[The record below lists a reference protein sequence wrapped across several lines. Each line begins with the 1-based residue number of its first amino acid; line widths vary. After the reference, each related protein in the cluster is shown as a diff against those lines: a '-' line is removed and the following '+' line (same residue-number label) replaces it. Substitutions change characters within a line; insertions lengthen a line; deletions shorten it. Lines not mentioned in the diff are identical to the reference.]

1 MARMIVLVGLVVSLL
16 LASAAVGEQL
26 LQAWRSDGIV
36 LVSAG
41 GSEKAGA
48 ETLLWRVEQM
58 EKGVQ
63 ELREEQVHLIYLLL
77 ANLVAVIVT
86 LVAYIV
92 THRQRR

>member
-1 MARMIVLVGLVVSLL
+1 MARIVLVGLVVSFL
-16 LASAAVGEQL
+16 LASAAVGQQL
-26 LQAWRSDGIV
+26 LQGWRPDGIV
-36 LVSAG
+36 LSSAG

-48 ETLLWRVEQM
+48 ETLLWRVEQI

-77 ANLVAVIVT
+77 ANLVAVIVS

>member
-1 MARMIVLVGLVVSLL
+1 MARIVLVGLVVSFL
-16 LASAAVGEQL
+16 LASAAVGQQL
-26 LQAWRSDGIV
+26 LQGYRSDGMIV
-36 LVSAG
+36 AGAG

-48 ETLLWRVEQM
+48 ETILWRVEQM

-63 ELREEQVHLIYLLL
+63 ELREQQVHLIYLLL
-77 ANLVAVIVT
+77 ANLVAVIVS